1 MKRRPR
7 AKKQSVAGDILEGM
21 RNAVAYAKGN
31 TAKARVHRV
40 MVDDVDVRALR
51 TKLRLS
57 QGKFALTFGVS
68 AKTVRKWEQ
77 GLRHPTG
84 AARVLLK
91 VIEQEPNAVRR
102 ALRAAE

>member
-1 MKRRPR
+1 MRKRPR
-7 AKKQSVAGDILEGM
+7 RRKLSVAGDILAGM

-31 TAKARVHRV
+31 AVQATVHRV
-40 MVDDVDVRALR
+40 MVEDVDVKALR
-51 TKLRLS
+51 DKLRLS
-57 QGKFALTFGVS
+57 QDKFASAFGVS

-77 GLRHPTG
+77 GLRRPTG

-102 ALRAAE
+102 ALRGAG